1 MSNWPASSYRY
12 RAAICADNGPLLA
25 RYSSVTRAS
34 SLSLVIKNLGFN
46 TSGYADD
53 NNATNTFALTFQHNM
68 IAEQLPNLVTQ
79 IHEWMN
85 SFFLKMNPDKTE
97 IIMFL
102 PQHLKDVHTINGCI
116 FPDGTCIRFA
126 NFVKSLGVML
136 DKQLNMDVYINS
148 LVSHCF
154 KLLSDIGKIR
164 NLLTS
169 KHRVISSCRYQ

>member
-1 MSNWPASSYRY
+1 MDYLL
-12 RAAICADNGPLLA
+12 CATCYFKSKKIILEKQGVPFFCKRLI
-25 RYSSVTRAS
+25 YAS

-53 NNATNTFALTFQHNM
+53 NSATNTFALTFQHNM

-116 FPDGTCIRFA
+116 FPDGTC
-126 NFVKSLGVML
+126 
-136 DKQLNMDVYINS
+136 
-148 LVSHCF
+148 
-154 KLLSDIGKIR
+154 
-164 NLLTS
+164 
-169 KHRVISSCRYQ
+169 